1 MSNKVPIAIFTGT
14 ISALAFLSV
23 LSGSILALPIFY
35 VASVPIY
42 FAGLSIGAKGV
53 IYAGV
58 SGILVSFILGQG
70 LAIIPFMAASLIPA
84 LVICTYFLGHK
95 SKSKGEV
102 EWRPLGTVLAY
113 LIGLGAVLLCC
124 IGFWAEQHSSFEALV
139 VSNLGQAL
147 NSLAPGLPDQIYNA
161 TLNSISP
168 LFPGMAISSW
178 IIMNIVNAILA
189 QWCLVRANSNLRPT
203 PKYSDIK
210 VPEWS
215 SIAFVVMCALT
226 LIASSNWGYTFT
238 NVALILAIP
247 FFLLGLAVA
256 HKFLERA
263 RFSGFLTAAF
273 YMSLMISG
281 WTSLIITFIGAI
293 EQWFGLRILITTQQN
308 EE

>member
-1 MSNKVPIAIFTGT
+1 MPW
-14 ISALAFLSV
+14 
-23 LSGSILALPIFY
+23 
-35 VASVPIY
+35 
-42 FAGLSIGAKGV
+42 AGLSIGAKGV

-70 LAIIPFMAASLIPA
+70 LAIIPFMAASLIQA